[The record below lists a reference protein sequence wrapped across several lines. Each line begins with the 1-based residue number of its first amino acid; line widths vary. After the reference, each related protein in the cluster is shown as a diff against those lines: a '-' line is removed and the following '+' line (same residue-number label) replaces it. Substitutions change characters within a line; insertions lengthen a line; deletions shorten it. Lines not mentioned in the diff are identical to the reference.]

1 MLNSIANGISGSL
14 GSYVME
20 LLYRMPAILVALAF
34 HEWAHA
40 YAAYKLGDPTAYN
53 LGRMTLNPLAHI
65 DLIGL
70 IMMMLVRFGWAKPV
84 PIDMRNFKHPV
95 RDMAITAAAGPISN
109 VILAFFALCV
119 RAGAVYV
126 YQKTGG
132 MISDFIIT
140 FTEYTAILSIG
151 LAVFNVIPIPPLD
164 GSKVVNALL
173 PQNVYYKILRYERY
187 GFLIMML
194 VLWTGILDVPLD
206 FCRSALLGGLGKIS
220 VFPYYILK
228 AIFG

>member
-1 MLNSIANGISGSL
+1 MQAFTAWLNQLNLGIVWDYVVIVAASMLCIMFHEVSHG
-14 GSYVME
+14 V
-20 LLYRMPAILVALAF
+20 VAL
-34 HEWAHA
+34 
-40 YAAYKLGDPTAYN
+40 KLGDTTARDA
-53 LGRMTLNPLAHI
+53 GRLTFNPIKHVDI
-65 DLIGL
+65 WGL
-70 IMMMLVRFGWAKPV
+70 LMMAIFRFGWAKPV

-109 VILAFFALCV
+109 VILAFLALCV

-132 MISDFIIT
+132 VISDFIIT
-140 FTEYTAILSIG
+140 FTEYTAILNVG

-164 GSKVVNALL
+164 GSKVLNALL

-187 GFLIMML
+187 GFLVMML

-206 FCRSALLGGLGKIS
+206 FCRNALLNGLSAIS
-220 VFPYYILK
+220 TFPYYTFR

>member
-1 MLNSIANGISGSL
+1 MLNSIANGITGSL

-84 PIDMRNFKHPV
+84 PVSTRNFKHPR
-95 RDMAITAAAGPISN
+95 RDEIIVSLAGVAMN
-109 VILAFFALCV
+109 LVLAFVIMLIFFGLMVAGKAGNAALNTIFYYFYFINLGLCV
-119 RAGAVYV
+119 
-126 YQKTGG
+126 
-132 MISDFIIT
+132 FN
-140 FTEYTAILSIG
+140 IL
-151 LAVFNVIPIPPLD
+151 PIPPLD
-164 GSKVVNALL
+164 GFHVASCLFMRSIGPKPFMFL
-173 PQNVYYKILRYERY
+173 QKY
-187 GFLIMML
+187 GFVILIVLLMTNWMDGIMSSAVNFLMSGMMNIC
-194 VLWTGILDVPLD
+194 TAIYG
-206 FCRSALLGGLGKIS
+206 LLGLM
-220 VFPYYILK
+220 
-228 AIFG
+228 

>member
-1 MLNSIANGISGSL
+1 MMDFSSWLSQLNLSVVWEYVVIVASSMLCIMFHEVSHG
-14 GSYVME
+14 V
-20 LLYRMPAILVALAF
+20 VAL
-34 HEWAHA
+34 
-40 YAAYKLGDPTAYN
+40 KLGDPTAKN
-53 LGRMTLNPLAHI
+53 AGRLTFNPIRHI
-65 DLIGL
+65 DIWGL
-70 IMMMLVRFGWAKPV
+70 LMMAIFKFGWAKPV

-109 VILAFFALCV
+109 VILAFLALCI

-126 YQKTGG
+126 YNRTGG
-132 MISDFIIT
+132 AISNFLIT
-140 FTEYTAILSIG
+140 FFEYTAILSVG

-164 GSKVVNALL
+164 GSKVLNALL
-173 PQNVYYKILRYERY
+173 PQETYYRILRYERY
-187 GFLIMML
+187 GFLVMMV

-206 FCRSALLGGLGKIS
+206 FCRNALLSGLGQIS

>member
-1 MLNSIANGISGSL
+1 MQAFSSWLNQLNL
-14 GSYVME
+14 DVVWSYVVIVAASMLCIMFHE
-20 LLYRMPAILVALAF
+20 VSHGVVAL
-34 HEWAHA
+34 
-40 YAAYKLGDPTAYN
+40 KLGDTTARDA
-53 LGRMTLNPLAHI
+53 GRLTFNPLKHI
-65 DLIGL
+65 DIWGL
-70 IMMMLVRFGWAKPV
+70 LMMAIFRFGWAKPV